1 MWDQQWLNAIHGSM
15 TKIFDALPSDIK
27 EDNSSDPV
35 MFPKFEDG
43 LMSTSPSIS
52 VPFKLESDF
61 QESGSIPI
69 TEQEAV
75 KK

>member
-1 MWDQQWLNAIHGSM
+1 MAQCYHGSM
-15 TKIFDALPSDIK
+15 TEIFDALPSDIK
-27 EDNSSDPV
+27 EVDSSDPA
-35 MFPKFEDG
+35 MFPELEYG

-61 QESGSIPI
+61 QESGSISI

>member
-1 MWDQQWLNAIHGSM
+1 M
-15 TKIFDALPSDIK
+15 TEIFDALPSDIK
-27 EDNSSDPV
+27 EFDSSDPA
-35 MFPKFEDG
+35 MFSKLEDF
-43 LMSTSPSIS
+43 LMSTSPGIS

-61 QESGSIPI
+61 QESGSISI